1 MFSHRLIIHSR
12 CIRSTGH
19 SRYTPLIGRSRY
31 IRHNRALHRIP
42 LRRVKVAGV
51 RKGTIGKTGTEG
63 DQGTE
68 RTR

>member
-1 MFSHRLIIHSR
+1 MYSHRLIIRSR
-12 CIRSTGH
+12 SIRSTGH
-19 SRYTPLIGRSRY
+19 SRY